1 MPWKKDGTYVPV
13 PDDRTFNGKRFSLLW
28 VTGFSS
34 KRRAEQTKNAL
45 KEGGSK
51 PYNVRIVPYEI
62 LRSDPNWDKYPRID
76 AGLVPGRWVVWKP
89 VALK

>member
-13 PDDRTFNGKRFSLLW
+13 PDYRTFNGKRFSLLW

-34 KRRAEQTKNAL
+34 RRRAEQTKNAL

-51 PYNVRIVPYEI
+51 PYNVRIVPYDGGYY
-62 LRSDPNWDKYPRID
+62 LYTAPRVTRED
-76 AGLVPGRWVVWKP
+76 SRWL
-89 VALK
+89 LKRIGGV